1 MDGKQRI
8 LSQTDQE
15 ILSLCKVKAKD
26 EEIEG
31 SEEVT
36 TLHLSASRGKL
47 RMQAKQIC
55 QHLNTNPAQVKA
67 QMVSRTS

>member
-1 MDGKQRI
+1 MDGKHRI

-31 SEEVT
+31 SEDSGHHT
-36 TLHLSASRGKL
+36 TIICLKGKIEKAS
-47 RMQAKQIC
+47 
-55 QHLNTNPAQVKA
+55 N
-67 QMVSRTS
+67 